1 MLSSII
7 DAFKVPEL
15 RKKILFTLAI
25 LALYRFGAYVPVPG
39 IPFHEFATAFQDTGV
54 AMTMLDLF
62 TGGALSN
69 FSVFSLG
76 IMPYITASIIMQLMQ
91 GVIPAVGRWARE
103 GDTGRRKITQ
113 VTRYLTL
120 GLGLINAVGYLLL
133 FKSPA
138 YGVQFSTEVPEAL
151 TNIIIVFTLVAGTAF
166 IMWMGE
172 LITQRGIGNGMSLII
187 FVSIVSRVP
196 SAIFSSATL
205 TNDLG
210 TGIALTIVILAVV
223 LVCIP
228 LIIFGE
234 RAQRRMPVTYAKRV
248 QGRKMMGGQSTYIPL
263 KVNAAGVIP
272 IIFASCII
280 YFPAQLAAIFNV
292 DWLTTFANWCSTG
305 WLNWLLTVALI
316 VFFAYFYTSMVFN
329 PEETADNIRKQGG
342 FIPGVRPGT
351 ATVQYIKNVINRVT
365 LPGGIFIALIAVV
378 PTIIFYFTN
387 NQLIQA
393 FGGTSIL
400 IMIGVALDTMSK
412 VESQL
417 KMYNYEGFFK

>member
-228 LIIFGE
+228 LIIFVE
-234 RAQRRMPVTYAKRV
+234 RAQRRIPVTYAKRV